1 MKNTKSLVGKDT
13 GGLPYFVELTPH
25 EFQKELMGESDLT
38 RITASLFDKM
48 LKDDDN
54 VHELAGLLA
63 FHLSEK
69 YKINYDFEELK
80 ACVAFVD
87 KTLFISFRDAKITLD

>member
-1 MKNTKSLVGKDT
+1 
-13 GGLPYFVELTPH
+13 
-25 EFQKELMGESDLT
+25 MGESDLS

-48 LKDDDN
+48 LKDEDN

-69 YKINYDFEELK
+69 YKIHYDFEDLK
-80 ACVAFVD
+80 ACIAFVD